1 MEDNGGFFDGS
12 RVTKS
17 RPSLKRILYLFR
29 VFSFLEQILFLSA
42 VYTVDFLHLEY
53 RMTIAFS
60 FRTRRFPLIH
70 VETFSWYL
78 RAKALRNK
86 FHEVVLH
93 GETLGFFFTGATV
106 ASRCRSRKRFYF
118 SWNLSRNVWKLEK
131 LSRNR
136 LCYTV
141 QRLLKLFTQRRCTR
155 VSAKSFNV

>member
-70 VETFSWYL
+70 VETFS
-78 RAKALRNK
+78 
-86 FHEVVLH
+86 
-93 GETLGFFFTGATV
+93 
-106 ASRCRSRKRFYF
+106 
-118 SWNLSRNVWKLEK
+118 
-131 LSRNR
+131 
-136 LCYTV
+136 
-141 QRLLKLFTQRRCTR
+141 
-155 VSAKSFNV
+155 